1 MASQLHELSERPPR
15 YITKEEA
22 ALINPEN
29 IDALQITEHPSGLAR
44 RKESYHSPV
53 NY

>member
-29 IDALQITEHPSGLAR
+29 IDAVQIYRASLWLAR